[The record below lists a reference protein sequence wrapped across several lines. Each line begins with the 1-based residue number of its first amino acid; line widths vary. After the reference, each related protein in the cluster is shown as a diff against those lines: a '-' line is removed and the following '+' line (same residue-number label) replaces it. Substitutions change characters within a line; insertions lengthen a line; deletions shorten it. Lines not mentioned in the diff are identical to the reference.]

1 MGMTI
6 LLLVV
11 TAAAAAAAVLAYTG
25 RRRRHARAVYQRR
38 LEAAVADG
46 ILTQEEIAELERL
59 RQEKELTP
67 AEVRIAARATYRTI
81 LREALRDSR
90 LTPEEDRTLLHL
102 QAQLGLS
109 DRELGEDSEQ
119 LSRLRTLGRLEA
131 GQLPVIEVPIDLVPH
146 ERAHWLVQGAFA
158 ERLDIPRP
166 GRHALRSVALPIEGD
181 SPFSADG
188 ERDALRPA
196 EDILP
201 RDLGIVVI
209 TSRRTVFHGAKR
221 TVSIP
226 HARLLTVG
234 LYADG
239 FAVDELD
246 GDVRG
251 YFLVEDA
258 ELTAA
263 VLLHAARKRR
273 REIRPAG
280 LKGPRRA

>member
-6 LLLVV
+6 LLLVA
-11 TAAAAAAAVLAYTG
+11 TAALATIAVLAYTG

-59 RQEKELTP
+59 RQEKDLTP
-67 AEVRIAARATYRTI
+67 AEVRMAARATYRTI

-90 LTPEEDRTLLHL
+90 LTAEEDRTLRHL

-109 DRELGEDSEQ
+109 DHELGEDSEQ

-131 GQLPVIEVPIDLVPH
+131 GQLPVIEVPIQLVPH
-146 ERAHWLVQGAFA
+146 ERAHWLVQAAFA
-158 ERLDIPRP
+158 EQLHLPRP
-166 GRHALRSVALPIEGD
+166 GRRELRSVTIPVEGD
-181 SPFSADG
+181 EPFTAEG

-196 EDILP
+196 ENILP
-201 RDLGIVVI
+201 SDLGIVVI
-209 TSRRTVFHGAKR
+209 TSRRTVFQGAKR

-226 HARLLTVG
+226 HARLRT
-234 LYADG
+234 LYLFADG

-246 GDVRG
+246 GEVRG
-251 YFLVEDA
+251 YFLVDDA
-258 ELTAA
+258 ELTGA

-273 REIRPAG
+273 HEIRPAG
-280 LKGPRRA
+280 LERHRRA

>member
-1 MGMTI
+1 MGTTI
-6 LLLVV
+6 LLLLATSVL
-11 TAAAAAAAVLAYTG
+11 AAAAVLAYAG
-25 RRRRHARAVYQRR
+25 RRRRRARAVYQRR

-46 ILTQEEIAELERL
+46 ILTQEEIAELDRL
-59 RQEKELTP
+59 REEKDLTP

-81 LREALRDSR
+81 LREALRDAR
-90 LTPEEDRTLLHL
+90 LSAEEDRTLLHL
-102 QAQLGLS
+102 QAQLGLT
-109 DRELGEDSEQ
+109 DRDFGEDSEQ

-131 GQLPVIEVPIDLVPH
+131 GQLPVIEVPIELVPH
-146 ERAHWLVQGAFA
+146 ERAHWLVQAAFA
-158 ERLDIPRP
+158 ERLDIPSP
-166 GRHALRSVALPIEGD
+166 GRRELRGVAMPIEGD
-181 SPFSADG
+181 APFNADG

-201 RDLGIVVI
+201 SDLGIIVI

-226 HARLLTVG
+226 HARLLTLH

-239 FAVDELD
+239 FRVDELD
-246 GDVRG
+246 GDARG
-251 YFLVEDA
+251 YFLAEDA

-263 VLLHAARKRR
+263 VLLHSARKRR

-280 LKGPRRA
+280 LKRPRHA